1 MSTLIKHYSDSKFCS
16 MSNKEKNPT
25 DLVRFDDR
33 LVYDA
38 SYKLSA
44 RAIKTVC
51 YIAAHYVDPKTQ
63 NDLPRPIFVPLSE
76 LASALSDGRK
86 GVKSSSLYSNISSLC
101 EELVNAKIRFKTDVK
116 VEGKDLDGFISW
128 CSDAV
133 PTEKDGVKG
142 ISFGFGVY
150 MSQFLIGLSRY
161 VAVYRP
167 ELNRLNKSYSIRLF
181 QILKGI
187 FNKRKKYR
195 KVFKKVFGIDELRYL
210 MDLRDKYK
218 AFKMFNDKV
227 LKPSIA
233 EINKSTSIYVVSV
246 DMIRRSGRK
255 ISHIEFTFTDNKKN
269 AGKTIILDYS
279 TFGDYL
285 PTDEEIASLTFAE
298 YRAYNL
304 LIDFQVKPGIAFKQ
318 ILPDI
323 SGSEVQGFED
333 YFIIASLDFFRA
345 SSSNQESNQI
355 AAATFV
361 NWWIKLR
368 LFDTTSDVWIKVM
381 ERVIKEKKELQKEN
395 ITAYDN
401 RLYAREMPHQEFK
414 EWWNAQQKI
423 DTDQTQLFEKNEGG
437 DRDGFDSISDILR
450 KYALDQVD
458 TVE

>member
-1 MSTLIKHYSDSKFCS
+1 MS
-16 MSNKEKNPT
+16 EKIHNPT

-51 YIAAHYVDPKTQ
+51 YIAAHYVNPKTQ
-63 NDLPRPIFVPLSE
+63 SDLPRPIFVPLSE

-86 GVKSSSLYSNISSLC
+86 GLKSSSLYANISSLC

-181 QILKGI
+181 QILKGL

-195 KVFKKVFGIDELRYL
+195 KVFKKVFSIDELRYL

-227 LKPSIA
+227 LKPAIA

-269 AGKTIILDYS
+269 AGKDMITDYT
-279 TFGDYL
+279 TFVDYM
-285 PTDEEIASLTFAE
+285 PTEEEIKSLTFAE
-298 YRAYNL
+298 HRAYDL
-304 LIDFQVKPGIAFKQ
+304 LVDFQVKPGIVFKQ

-323 SGSEVQGFED
+323 NGSEVQGFED
-333 YFIIASLDFFRA
+333 YFIIAALDFFRA
-345 SSSNQESNQI
+345 SSSNQQSNKI

-361 NWWIKLR
+361 SWWTKLR
-368 LFDTTSDVWIKVM
+368 LFDTTSDVWVKIM
-381 ERVIKEKKELQKEN
+381 ERVVKEKKGLQKKN
-395 ITAYDN
+395 AIAYDN
-401 RLYAREMPHQEFK
+401 RLYAREMTHQEFK
-414 EWWNAQQKI
+414 TWWNDQQGI
-423 DTDQTQLFEKNEGG
+423 DPNQPQLFEKDDKGA
-437 DRDGFDSISDILR
+437 RDGFDSISDILK
-450 KYALDQVD
+450 KYELDKVD
-458 TVE
+458 VVE